1 MTDYSNLLLDAVRCA
16 QEAGKIHL
24 SFFRKGNFAIEAK
37 HNNESD
43 IVTSADKAA
52 EASII
57 NFIHN
62 LAMVYIL
69 FILLVSII
77 NHSISISYKY
87 FNYKN
92 LNCQHIICKI

>member
-57 NFIHN
+57 NFILLTVSLTLPFKN
-62 LAMVYIL
+62 PTAMYM
-69 FILLVSII
+69 
-77 NHSISISYKY
+77 K
-87 FNYKN
+87 
-92 LNCQHIICKI
+92 QM